1 MAEGTD
7 KIKDDLRGLGE
18 ETAAIFQE
26 ALTSIAASFGE
37 KLKAETS
44 TLDDAQKS
52 LLQSFKNNIK
62 STANSASL
70 LVDIQTKLRDGS
82 IKENDLL
89 NAKASIDTK
98 INRLAVTRNS
108 LLRSGVKLSDQDNER
123 AEDAIQFA
131 KDQKSEFTALQNI
144 QAKINDELGSSGA
157 AFAVIDKLFKSIG
170 INSPFG
176 EALAQTKANRA
187 SLALNNA
194 ELDKIDGR
202 TKRAKELKKENL
214 ELVKKVGLLDNVLD
228 KLSEQATLS
237 NANLAINATLT
248 ASFLKQFSAIN
259 EAQVESQR
267 LTGEVVKRQN
277 LYNNS
282 LVLSADYLKQVNSLT
297 EQFGFNTGHAF
308 DEINIQEA
316 AELSKFMGLSATESG
331 VLARN
336 AQISGENLKDGAD
349 QAIRAINPAFSQK
362 KILQDIAK
370 LSASITT
377 SFGNSNVA
385 LAKAASDAKELG
397 LNLDQV
403 DKIAGGLLDIESSIA
418 AEFEAEVISGKQ
430 LNLER
435 ARYFAL
441 TNDLAGVTKELTN
454 QGITQESFAKS
465 NRIEQEA
472 VAKAIG
478 LSRDELAASLQEQA
492 LLAGMSA
499 SDIKDKEAADFK
511 RQTLQDE
518 FNDSIA
524 KMSEA
529 LAGPAAAFAN
539 ILASSEL
546 ILPIILAVTA
556 GVKAM
561 NIALAIQNGLRKI
574 GVLTSKNQLKSD
586 AAGAAL
592 TALKNPFVAAAG
604 IVAAV
609 AVGAIASGIMSKADD
624 MVSPKGYGS
633 RILSGPEGSIALNNN
648 DTVIAGTNLGQ
659 TISPPPP
666 PSISITPDIIREEN
680 RNNNPTINYDQLA
693 DAIAMGAEKGTSRAN
708 ISTNLD
714 GSKVSNRIQ
723 APLAMNTR
731 KYSV

>member
-7 KIKDDLRGLGE
+7 DIKKELRGLGE

-62 STANSASL
+62 STANNASL
-70 LVDIQTKLRDGS
+70 LVDIQSKLRDGS
-82 IKENDLL
+82 VKENELL
-89 NAKASIDTK
+89 RAKAGIDAK
-98 INRLAVTRNS
+98 INKLNVTRNA
-108 LLRSGVKLSDQDNER
+108 LLRNGVKLSDDEKLR
-123 AEDAIQFA
+123 SKDAIKFAED
-131 KDQKSEFTALQNI
+131 QKAEFTALQNI
-144 QAKINDELGSSGA
+144 QSKINDELGGA
-157 AFAVIDKLFKSIG
+157 GTAFAVIDKLLKSIG
-170 INSPFG
+170 ANNPFG
-176 EALAQTKANRA
+176 EALALTKANRA
-187 SLALNNA
+187 SLALNND

-202 TKRAKELKKENL
+202 TIRAKQLKLENKDLVDKIGLQKNVISKLKEQ
-214 ELVKKVGLLDNVLD
+214 VTIG
-228 KLSEQATLS
+228 
-237 NANLAINATLT
+237 NANLAVNAALAT
-248 ASFLKQFSAIN
+248 SFIKQFSAIN

-267 LTGEVVKRQN
+267 LTGEVVRRSN
-277 LYNNS
+277 EYNTS
-282 LVLSADYLKQVNSLT
+282 LVLTADYLKQVNSLT

-397 LNLDQV
+397 LNLSQV

-454 QGITQESFAKS
+454 QGITQESFSKS

-499 SDIKDKEAADFK
+499 SEIKDKEAADFK
-511 RQTLQDE
+511 RQTLQDK
-518 FNDSIA
+518 FNDSIS

-539 ILASSEL
+539 ILSSSEL

-561 NIALAIQNGLRKI
+561 NLALVAQNVLKRI
-574 GVLTSKNQLKSD
+574 GVLTSKNQLKND
-586 AAGAAL
+586 AASAAL
-592 TALKNPFVAAAG
+592 SALKNPYVAAAG
-604 IVAAV
+604 IIAAV
-609 AVGAIASGIMSKADD
+609 SVGAIASGIMSKADD

-648 DTVIAGTNLGQ
+648 DTVIAGTNLGGGGGGRND
-659 TISPPPP
+659 S
-666 PSISITPDIIREEN
+666 TPLDYEK
-680 RNNNPTINYDQLA
+680 LA
-693 DAIAMGAEKGTSRAN
+693 NAIQSGASRAQ
-708 ISTNLD
+708 INLD
-714 GSKVSNRIQ
+714 GAKVSNRIQ
-723 APLAMNTR
+723 APLAMSTR

>member
-7 KIKDDLRGLGE
+7 DIKKELRGLGE

-52 LLQSFKNNIK
+52 LLQNFKNNIK

-82 IKENDLL
+82 VKENELL
-89 NAKASIDTK
+89 NAKAGIDAK
-98 INRLAVTRNS
+98 INRLNVTRNA
-108 LLRSGVKLSDQDNER
+108 LIRSGVKLSKEDNQR
-123 AEDAIQFA
+123 SEDAIQFA
-131 KDQKSEFTALQNI
+131 KDQKKEFIALESI
-144 QAKINDELGSSGA
+144 QSNINDELGGA
-157 AFAVIDKLFKSIG
+157 GTAFAVIDKLLKSIG
-170 INSPFG
+170 ANNPFG
-176 EALAQTKANRA
+176 EALALTKANRA
-187 SLALNNA
+187 ALALNNA
-194 ELDKIDGR
+194 ELDKIGKN
-202 TKRAKELKKENL
+202 TKRAEELREENKLLKEKISLTN
-214 ELVKKVGLLDNVLD
+214 NVLL
-228 KLSEQATLS
+228 KLKEQVTIS

-267 LTGEVVKRQN
+267 LTGEVVKRSN
-277 LYNNS
+277 EYNTS
-282 LVLSADYLKQVNSLT
+282 LVLSADYLKQVNALT

-349 QAIRAINPAFSQK
+349 EAIRAINPAFSQK
-362 KILQDIAK
+362 KILQEISK

-377 SFGNSNVA
+377 SFGNSNAA

-397 LNLDQV
+397 LNLSQV

-492 LLAGMSA
+492 LLAGMSK
-499 SDIKDKEAADFK
+499 SEIEDKEAADFK
-511 RQTLQDE
+511 RQTLQDK

-529 LAGPAAAFAN
+529 LAGPAASFAN
-539 ILASSEL
+539 ILSSSEL

-556 GVKAM
+556 SIKAM
-561 NIALAIQNGLRKI
+561 NAALFISNLLKKAGLI
-574 GVLTSKNQLKSD
+574 TSKKTL
-586 AAGAAL
+586 AAEGARASVNAL
-592 TALKNPFVAAAG
+592 INPFVAAAG
-604 IVAAV
+604 IVAAI
-609 AVGAIASGIMSKADD
+609 AVGAAASGIMSKADD

-648 DTVIAGTNLGQ
+648 DTVIAGTNLGGGGGGRND
-659 TISPPPP
+659 S
-666 PSISITPDIIREEN
+666 TPLDYEK
-680 RNNNPTINYDQLA
+680 LA
-693 DAIAMGAEKGTSRAN
+693 NAIQSGASRAQ
-708 ISTNLD
+708 INLD
-714 GSKVSNRIQ
+714 GAKVSNRIQ
-723 APLAMNTR
+723 APLAMSTR

>member
-7 KIKDDLRGLGE
+7 DIKKELRGLGE

-44 TLDDAQKS
+44 TLNDAQKA
-52 LLQSFKNNIK
+52 LLQSFKSNIK
-62 STANSASL
+62 STANSASK
-70 LVDIQTKLRDGS
+70 LVDIQSKLRDGS

-89 NAKASIDTK
+89 NAKAGIDAK
-98 INRLAVTRNS
+98 INRLNVTRNA
-108 LLRSGVKLSDQDNER
+108 LIRNGVKLSDDENQR
-123 AEDAIQFA
+123 SKDAIRFA
-131 KDQKSEFTALQNI
+131 EEQKQEFVALQNI
-144 QAKINDELGSSGA
+144 QTKINDELGGA
-157 AFAVIDKLFKSIG
+157 GTAFAVIDKLLKSIG
-170 INSPFG
+170 ANNPFG
-176 EALAQTKANRA
+176 EALALTKANRA
-187 SLALNNA
+187 ELALNKA
-194 ELDKIDGR
+194 EIEAIGDEDKER
-202 TKRAKELKKENL
+202 VAKLKKENEDL
-214 ELVKKVGLLDNVLD
+214 KLKIGLTNNVLL
-228 KLSEQATLS
+228 KLKEQATIS

-267 LTGEVVKRQN
+267 LTGEVVKRSN
-277 LYNNS
+277 EYNTS

-349 QAIRAINPAFSQK
+349 EAIRAINPAFSQK
-362 KILQDIAK
+362 KILQEISK

-377 SFGNSNVA
+377 SFGNSNAA

-397 LNLDQV
+397 LNLSQV

-441 TNDLAGVTKELTN
+441 TNDLAGVTKELTK

-492 LLAGMSA
+492 LLAGMSK
-499 SDIKDKEAADFK
+499 SEIEDKEAADFK
-511 RQTLQDE
+511 RQTLQDK

-529 LAGPAAAFAN
+529 LAGPAASFAN
-539 ILASSEL
+539 ILSSSEL

-556 GVKAM
+556 SIKAM
-561 NIALAIQNGLRKI
+561 NAALFISNLLKKAGLI
-574 GVLTSKNQLKSD
+574 TSKKTL
-586 AAGAAL
+586 AAEGARASVNAL
-592 TALKNPFVAAAG
+592 INPFVAAAG
-604 IVAAV
+604 IVAAASVV
-609 AVGAIASGIMSKADD
+609 AITSGILSKADD

-648 DTVIAGTNLGQ
+648 DTVIAGTNLGGGGGGRND
-659 TISPPPP
+659 S
-666 PSISITPDIIREEN
+666 TPLDYEK
-680 RNNNPTINYDQLA
+680 LA
-693 DAIAMGAEKGTSRAN
+693 NAIQSGASRAQ
-708 ISTNLD
+708 INLD
-714 GSKVSNRIQ
+714 GAKVSNRIQ
-723 APLAMNTR
+723 APLAMSTR